1 MATYAAL
8 IYAPPGLNGHH
19 DPTIL
24 AEYERFIEEATAAGV
39 LLGGHPL
46 QDTSTAQCVRVEGG
60 SKGGSATVTDGPFAE
75 TKEIL
80 AGFFLL
86 DCTNQEEATTWA
98 AKIPHAWHGTMEVR
112 PVAD

>member
-8 IYAPPGLNGHH
+8 IYAPAGRNGHQ
-19 DPTIL
+19 DPAIL
-24 AEYERFIEEATAAGV
+24 EEYQRFIDEATNAGV
-39 LLGGHPL
+39 LRGGHPL
-46 QDTSTAQCVRVEGG
+46 QDVSTARCVRVDGG
-60 SKGGSATVTDGPFAE
+60 AKGGPATVTDGPFAE

-86 DCTNQEEATTWA
+86 DCDTIEDATGWA